1 MGIVLVDRDYRILK
15 DIERFRFVLSRH
27 IKLLAGFEGQRAC
40 DRRLKALIE
49 TGYIDRKKVL
59 YGVPS
64 VYYLTHKGKML
75 IGANKRQDKIRVEKI
90 PHDIA
95 VVETAIYFM
104 EKHNIKLEEIITE
117 KQINSIA
124 GFGERKHCPDF
135 VIEKDNVK
143 NCIEIELSLKA
154 KARFEKIVESNY
166 LAYNTQFWV
175 VAETGLKIKKTL
187 EKLSEKY
194 QNIEIINLEEV
205 QELVRK
211 YK

>member
-1 MGIVLVDRDYRILK
+1 VVLVDRDYRILR
-15 DIERFRFVLSRH
+15 DIERFRFCLSRH
-27 IKLLAGFEGQRAC
+27 IKLLASFEGQRAC
-40 DRRLKALIE
+40 DRRLKILIE

-64 VYYLTHKGKML
+64 VYFLTYKGKML

-104 EKHNIKLEEIITE
+104 LKQDIHSDEIVTE
-117 KQINSIA
+117 KELNSKS

-135 VIEKDNVK
+135 IIEKDGKK
-143 NCIEIELSLKA
+143 NCVEIELSLKA
-154 KARFEKIVESNY
+154 KDRFEKIVENNY
-166 LAYNTQFWV
+166 LEYETQFWI
-175 VAETGLKIKKTL
+175 VAKSGVKIKKTL

-194 QNIEIINLEEV
+194 TNIKIIELEGV
-205 QELVRK
+205 QKFVRENK
-211 YK
+211 